1 MSADLHVILGDLVSV
16 NHRLT
21 RVAARAARGTES
33 PALWR
38 TLSVL
43 RSTGPIRLGE
53 LADLSRV
60 SQPTA
65 TKLVG
70 GLVARGWIER
80 TSDPDDA
87 RVSLIA
93 GTPAG
98 EAALAA
104 WRTELAD
111 LSRVSQPS
119 ATKLVGG
126 LVARGWIE
134 RTSDAADAR
143 VSLIASTPA
152 GEAALMAWRTE
163 LAEALL
169 PYFADLPAAD
179 VETLER
185 AVAILRDRV
194 EATERMAAPHRPAA
208 EPTVSAR

>member
-1 MSADLHVILGDLVSV
+1 MSAELRDVLGDLVSV

-43 RSTGPIRLGE
+43 LSTGPIRLGE

-70 GLVARGWIER
+70 
-80 TSDPDDA
+80 S
-87 RVSLIA
+87 
-93 GTPAG
+93 
-98 EAALAA
+98 
-104 WRTELAD
+104 
-111 LSRVSQPS
+111 
-119 ATKLVGG
+119 

-152 GEAALMAWRTE
+152 GEAALAAWRTE
-163 LAEALL
+163 LAGALL

-179 VETLER
+179 VDTLER

-194 EATERMAAPHRPAA
+194 EVTERMAAPHHHAA
-208 EPTVSAR
+208 DATRTAR

>member
-1 MSADLHVILGDLVSV
+1 MSAELRDVLGDLVSV

-43 RSTGPIRLGE
+43 LSTGPIRLGE

-70 GLVARGWIER
+70 SLVVRGWIER
-80 TSDPDDA
+80 TSDP
-87 RVSLIA
+87 
-93 GTPAG
+93 
-98 EAALAA
+98 
-104 WRTELAD
+104 
-111 LSRVSQPS
+111 
-119 ATKLVGG
+119 
-126 LVARGWIE
+126 
-134 RTSDAADAR
+134 ADAR

-152 GEAALMAWRTE
+152 GEAALVAWRTE
-163 LAEALL
+163 LAGALL

-194 EATERMAAPHRPAA
+194 EATERMAAPHRLAA
-208 EPTVSAR
+208 GTPVTAR

>member
-1 MSADLHVILGDLVSV
+1 MSAELRDVLGDLVSV

-43 RSTGPIRLGE
+43 LSTGPIRLGE

-70 GLVARGWIER
+70 SLVARGWIER
-80 TSDPDDA
+80 TSDP
-87 RVSLIA
+87 
-93 GTPAG
+93 
-98 EAALAA
+98 
-104 WRTELAD
+104 
-111 LSRVSQPS
+111 
-119 ATKLVGG
+119 
-126 LVARGWIE
+126 
-134 RTSDAADAR
+134 ADAR

-152 GEAALMAWRTE
+152 GEAALVAWRTE
-163 LAEALL
+163 LAGALL

-194 EATERMAAPHRPAA
+194 EATERMAAPHRLAA
-208 EPTVSAR
+208 ETTVTAR

>member
-1 MSADLHVILGDLVSV
+1 MAAQLTSILGDLVSV

-21 RVAARAARGTES
+21 RVAARAAHGSES
-33 PALWR
+33 PAVWR

-43 RSTGPIRLGE
+43 LTSGPIRLGE

-70 GLVARGWIER
+70 SLVVRGWIER
-80 TSDPDDA
+80 TSDP
-87 RVSLIA
+87 
-93 GTPAG
+93 
-98 EAALAA
+98 
-104 WRTELAD
+104 
-111 LSRVSQPS
+111 
-119 ATKLVGG
+119 
-126 LVARGWIE
+126 
-134 RTSDAADAR
+134 ADAR

-152 GEAALMAWRTE
+152 GEAALVAWRTE
-163 LAEALL
+163 LAGALL

-194 EATERMAAPHRPAA
+194 EATERMAAPHRPADEA
-208 EPTVSAR
+208 TVTAR

>member
-1 MSADLHVILGDLVSV
+1 MASDLHDILGDLVSV

-43 RSTGPIRLGE
+43 LTSGPIRLGE

-70 GLVARGWIER
+70 SLVGRGWIER
-80 TSDPDDA
+80 TSDP
-87 RVSLIA
+87 S
-93 GTPAG
+93 
-98 EAALAA
+98 
-104 WRTELAD
+104 
-111 LSRVSQPS
+111 
-119 ATKLVGG
+119 
-126 LVARGWIE
+126 
-134 RTSDAADAR
+134 DAR

-152 GEAALMAWRTE
+152 GEAALLAWRTE
-163 LAEALL
+163 LAAALL
-169 PYFADLPAAD
+169 PYFADLPADD

-194 EATERMAAPHRPAA
+194 ALTEQLDAPQHLGALPRGAISTGEA
-208 EPTVSAR
+208 AR

>member
-1 MSADLHVILGDLVSV
+1 MPADLSDILGDLVSV

-21 RVAARAARGTES
+21 RLAARAAHGTES

-43 RSTGPIRLGE
+43 LSNPPIRLGD
-53 LADLSRV
+53 LAELSRV

-70 GLVARGWIER
+70 NLVARGWIER

-93 GTPAG
+93 STPAG

-104 WRTELAD
+104 WRTELA
-111 LSRVSQPS
+111 
-119 ATKLVGG
+119 G
-126 LVARGWIE
+126 
-134 RTSDAADAR
+134 
-143 VSLIASTPA
+143 
-152 GEAALMAWRTE
+152 
-163 LAEALL
+163 ALL
-169 PYFADLPAAD
+169 PYFTDLPAGD

-194 EATERMAAPHRPAA
+194 AATEWLDAPQRLGAPPRAATATAEMAR
-208 EPTVSAR
+208 

>member
-65 TKLVG
+65 TKLAG

-80 TSDPDDA
+80 TNDPD
-87 RVSLIA
+87 
-93 GTPAG
+93 
-98 EAALAA
+98 
-104 WRTELAD
+104 
-111 LSRVSQPS
+111 
-119 ATKLVGG
+119 
-126 LVARGWIE
+126 
-134 RTSDAADAR
+134 DAR

-152 GEAALMAWRTE
+152 GEAALAAWRAE
-163 LAEALL
+163 LAAALL
-169 PYFADLPAAD
+169 PYFADLSAGD

-194 EATERMAAPHRPAA
+194 EATERMAAPHRLAA
-208 EPTVSAR
+208 EPTVTAR

>member
-1 MSADLHVILGDLVSV
+1 MPADLQDLLGDLVSV

-87 RVSLIA
+87 RVSLIV

-104 WRTELAD
+104 WRTELA
-111 LSRVSQPS
+111 
-119 ATKLVGG
+119 A
-126 LVARGWIE
+126 
-134 RTSDAADAR
+134 
-143 VSLIASTPA
+143 
-152 GEAALMAWRTE
+152 
-163 LAEALL
+163 ALL
-169 PYFADLPAAD
+169 PYFADLPAGD

-185 AVAILRDRV
+185 AVAILRDGV
-194 EATERMAAPHRPAA
+194 EATERMAGPHRTAA

>member
-1 MSADLHVILGDLVSV
+1 MSAELRDVLGDLVSV

-43 RSTGPIRLGE
+43 LSTGPIRLGE

-60 SQPTA
+60 SQPT
-65 TKLVG
+65 
-70 GLVARGWIER
+70 
-80 TSDPDDA
+80 
-87 RVSLIA
+87 
-93 GTPAG
+93 
-98 EAALAA
+98 
-104 WRTELAD
+104 
-111 LSRVSQPS
+111 

-179 VETLER
+179 VDTLER

-194 EATERMAAPHRPAA
+194 EATERMAAPHRLAA
-208 EPTVSAR
+208 ETTVTAR

>member
-1 MSADLHVILGDLVSV
+1 MASDLHNILGDLVSV

-43 RSTGPIRLGE
+43 LSTGPIRLGE

-70 GLVARGWIER
+70 
-80 TSDPDDA
+80 S
-87 RVSLIA
+87 
-93 GTPAG
+93 
-98 EAALAA
+98 
-104 WRTELAD
+104 
-111 LSRVSQPS
+111 
-119 ATKLVGG
+119 

-152 GEAALMAWRTE
+152 GEAALVAWRTE
-163 LAEALL
+163 LAAALL
-169 PYFADLPAAD
+169 PYFTDLPAAD

-185 AVAILRDRV
+185 AVAILRERV

-208 EPTVSAR
+208 TTTETAR

>member
-1 MSADLHVILGDLVSV
+1 MASDLHDILGDLVSV

-43 RSTGPIRLGE
+43 LSTGPIRLGE
-53 LADLSRV
+53 LAELSRV

-70 GLVARGWIER
+70 SLVARGWIAR

-93 GTPAG
+93 STPAG
-98 EAALAA
+98 ETALIA
-104 WRTELAD
+104 WRTELA
-111 LSRVSQPS
+111 
-119 ATKLVGG
+119 A
-126 LVARGWIE
+126 
-134 RTSDAADAR
+134 
-143 VSLIASTPA
+143 
-152 GEAALMAWRTE
+152 
-163 LAEALL
+163 ALL
-169 PYFADLPAAD
+169 PYFADLPTID

-194 EATERMAAPHRPAA
+194 EATERQDAPERLAARATEA
-208 EPTVSAR
+208 TR

>member
-1 MSADLHVILGDLVSV
+1 MSAELRDVLGDLVSV

-70 GLVARGWIER
+70 SLVARGWIER
-80 TSDPDDA
+80 TSDPADA

-98 EAALAA
+98 EAALLA
-104 WRTELAD
+104 WRTELA
-111 LSRVSQPS
+111 S
-119 ATKLVGG
+119 
-126 LVARGWIE
+126 
-134 RTSDAADAR
+134 
-143 VSLIASTPA
+143 
-152 GEAALMAWRTE
+152 
-163 LAEALL
+163 ALL

-179 VETLER
+179 VDILER

-194 EATERMAAPHRPAA
+194 EATERMAAPPHAGTEA
-208 EPTVSAR
+208 EGSA

>member
-1 MSADLHVILGDLVSV
+1 MASDLHNILGDLVSV

-43 RSTGPIRLGE
+43 LSAGPIRLGE

-70 GLVARGWIER
+70 
-80 TSDPDDA
+80 S
-87 RVSLIA
+87 
-93 GTPAG
+93 
-98 EAALAA
+98 
-104 WRTELAD
+104 
-111 LSRVSQPS
+111 
-119 ATKLVGG
+119 

-152 GEAALMAWRTE
+152 GEAALVAWRTE
-163 LAEALL
+163 LAAALL
-169 PYFADLPAAD
+169 PYFTDLPAAD

-185 AVAILRDRV
+185 AVAILRERV
-194 EATERMAAPHRPAA
+194 EATERMAAPHRPTATTT
-208 EPTVSAR
+208 ETAR

>member
-1 MSADLHVILGDLVSV
+1 MSVQLRDVLGDLVSV

-43 RSTGPIRLGE
+43 ASTGPIRLGE

-70 GLVARGWIER
+70 SLVARGWIER
-80 TSDPDDA
+80 TSDPADA
-87 RVSLIA
+87 RVSLVA

-98 EAALAA
+98 RAALLA

-111 LSRVSQPS
+111 
-119 ATKLVGG
+119 
-126 LVARGWIE
+126 
-134 RTSDAADAR
+134 
-143 VSLIASTPA
+143 
-152 GEAALMAWRTE
+152 ALM
-163 LAEALL
+163 
-169 PYFADLPAAD
+169 PSFADLPAAD

-194 EATERMAAPHRPAA
+194 EVTERMAATRQPGADTAVTDR
-208 EPTVSAR
+208 

>member
-1 MSADLHVILGDLVSV
+1 MASDLHDILGDLVSV

-21 RVAARAARGTES
+21 RVAARAARGAES

-43 RSTGPIRLGE
+43 LTSGPIRLGE

-70 GLVARGWIER
+70 SLVGRGWIER
-80 TSDPDDA
+80 TSDP
-87 RVSLIA
+87 S
-93 GTPAG
+93 
-98 EAALAA
+98 
-104 WRTELAD
+104 
-111 LSRVSQPS
+111 
-119 ATKLVGG
+119 
-126 LVARGWIE
+126 
-134 RTSDAADAR
+134 DAR

-152 GEAALMAWRTE
+152 GEAALIAWRTE
-163 LAEALL
+163 LAAALL

-179 VETLER
+179 VDTLER

-194 EATERMAAPHRPAA
+194 EATERPDAPRPGAGPSA
-208 EPTVSAR
+208 TDTTVVAR

>member
-1 MSADLHVILGDLVSV
+1 MASDLHDILGDLVSV

-43 RSTGPIRLGE
+43 LTSGPIRLGE

-70 GLVARGWIER
+70 SLVGRGWIER
-80 TSDPDDA
+80 TSDP
-87 RVSLIA
+87 S
-93 GTPAG
+93 
-98 EAALAA
+98 
-104 WRTELAD
+104 
-111 LSRVSQPS
+111 
-119 ATKLVGG
+119 
-126 LVARGWIE
+126 
-134 RTSDAADAR
+134 DAR

-152 GEAALMAWRTE
+152 GEAALLAWRTE
-163 LAEALL
+163 LAAALL

-179 VETLER
+179 VDTLER

-194 EATERMAAPHRPAA
+194 DATERPDAPPPGAAGRSAA
-208 EPTVSAR
+208 ATTVAAR

>member
-1 MSADLHVILGDLVSV
+1 MPADLHDILGDLVSV

-70 GLVARGWIER
+70 GLVTRGWIER

-104 WRTELAD
+104 WRTELA
-111 LSRVSQPS
+111 
-119 ATKLVGG
+119 A
-126 LVARGWIE
+126 
-134 RTSDAADAR
+134 
-143 VSLIASTPA
+143 
-152 GEAALMAWRTE
+152 
-163 LAEALL
+163 ALL
-169 PYFADLPAAD
+169 PYFAGLPAGD

-194 EATERMAAPHRPAA
+194 EATERMAGPHRLAA
-208 EPTVSAR
+208 EPTVSPR